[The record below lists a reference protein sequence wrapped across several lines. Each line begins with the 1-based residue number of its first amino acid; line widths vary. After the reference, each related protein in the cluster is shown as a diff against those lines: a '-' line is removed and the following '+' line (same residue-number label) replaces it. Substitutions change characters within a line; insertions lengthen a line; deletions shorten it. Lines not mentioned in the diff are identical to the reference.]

1 MNDHDQALLDSFLAG
16 DIQER
21 VMPGFL
27 PDPRL
32 RCTALWYATAAGL
45 LTGNWPADLDFL
57 ACLGLR
63 AERLARAHRVPYWT
77 VPEGPYMV
85 HMQPEWVFD
94 LALQQMREDAAR
106 LGQEP
111 GPGYWEAG
119 DYG

>member
-27 PDPRL
+27 PPGCF
-32 RCTALWYATAAGL
+32 CTAYWYAQRAGL

-77 VPEGPYMV
+77 VPEGPYRV
-85 HMQPEWVFD
+85 HMQPEWIWD
-94 LALQQMREDAAR
+94 LALAQMREDAER
-106 LGQEP
+106 YGTWQ
-111 GPGYWEAG
+111 AG